1 LVVIT
6 AVVGVFVSEICTSAF
21 CTAIAAT
28 PNIPAVTASTGSASR
43 RGLATTQTARKAI
56 KKNSCSNGRGVETSV
71 RSRPPASKRVR
82 KRISMK
88 TGTDRM

>member
-1 LVVIT
+1 LT
-6 AVVGVFVSEICTSAF
+6 VGPIGGSIIAF
-21 CTAIAAT
+21 RARA
-28 PNIPAVTASTGSASR
+28 ASR

-56 KKNSCSNGRGVETSV
+56 RKNSCSSSNGRGVETPV